1 MSVDIQWETLTD
13 GPDGARL
20 ADTVRA
26 FIHDKFQQVTL
37 PRFIRSVRVHS
48 FDFGSIPPEVELKDI
63 CDPLPDFYDDDQDDD
78 DDDDASGN
86 DEGQD
91 AASRSNAHH
100 SVPAG
105 PIRHRHNHSEALPC
119 ESDASHQNHSPQID
133 TSSTRFRG
141 SLNLVDRPN
150 PPSPLVSGS
159 QTPGIPGGTSNL
171 NYFHLPFGPGLSGTT
186 TPLAAVAGA
195 HFHGGWPDSRSTP
208 LPPLNATH
216 QPSVSSTS
224 LTPPSTADPGSRPPS
239 QHQQHNPVDSN
250 SVHLEDDRHAPLLGG
265 PLGGEAD
272 TNNMHDQSPN
282 DIQIVTHVKYAGNMR
297 LSLTAEILLDYPMPS
312 FVGIPLQLNIT
323 GLRFDGV
330 AILAYIKKR
339 AHVCF
344 LSPEH
349 AEAFA
354 GSDAEPVDG
363 TDASGSRQGRIGGL
377 LEEIKVESEI
387 GQKEPGKQVLK
398 NVGKVE
404 KFILEQV
411 RRIFEDEFVYPSYWT
426 FLV

>member
-1 MSVDIQWETLTD
+1 MSVVVDWSALTEGADGIALTETI
-13 GPDGARL
+13 
-20 ADTVRA
+20 RA
-26 FIHDKFQQVTL
+26 FLDDKIQQIKFPKNL
-37 PRFIRSVRVHS
+37 LRAARVSS
-48 FDFGSIPPEVELKDI
+48 FDLGTIPPEVELKDI
-63 CDPLPDFYDDDQDDD
+63 CDPLPDFYEDDDSDQEDN
-78 DDDDASGN
+78 SGQ

-91 AASRSNAHH
+91 AATQSSAHNTVSTGSIRQDHDRSQ
-100 SVPAG
+100 V
-105 PIRHRHNHSEALPC
+105 LPC
-119 ESDASHQNHSPQID
+119 DNDASAQKLSPQLD
-133 TSSTRFRG
+133 TRFTGFRG
-141 SLNLVDRPN
+141 SLNFGEHSNLA
-150 PPSPLVSGS
+150 SPMASGS

-195 HFHGGWPDSRSTP
+195 HFHGGWPDNRSTP
-208 LPPLNATH
+208 LAPLNATH
-216 QPSVSSTS
+216 QPAISSSS

-239 QHQQHNPVDSN
+239 QHQHNPVESDG
-250 SVHLEDDRHAPLLGG
+250 VELDDDRHIPSFATS
-265 PLGGEAD
+265 LGGEAD
-272 TNNMHDQSPN
+272 AHIIQDQSPN
-282 DIQIVTHVKYAGNMR
+282 DIQIVTHVRYAGDMK

-312 FVGIPLQLNIT
+312 FVGIPLKLNIT

-330 AILAYIKKR
+330 AILAYTKKR

-354 GSDAEPVDG
+354 GSDADSVEGAADPG
-363 TDASGSRQGRIGGL
+363 PPKGKMGGL

>member
-1 MSVDIQWETLTD
+1 MSVVVDWSALTEGADGIALTETI
-13 GPDGARL
+13 
-20 ADTVRA
+20 RA
-26 FIHDKFQQVTL
+26 FLDDKIQQIKFPKNL
-37 PRFIRSVRVHS
+37 LRAVRVSS
-48 FDFGSIPPEVELKDI
+48 FDLGTIPPEVELKDI
-63 CDPLPDFYDDDQDDD
+63 CDPLPDFYEDDESDEDEN
-78 DDDDASGN
+78 SGH

-91 AASRSNAHH
+91 AASQSNAHH
-100 SVPAG
+100 SISADS
-105 PIRHRHNHSEALPC
+105 IRHHSEVLPC
-119 ESDASHQNHSPQID
+119 DSNASPQKLSPQTD
-133 TSSTRFRG
+133 TRFTGFRG
-141 SLNLVDRPN
+141 SLNFGEYPN
-150 PPSPLVSGS
+150 LASPLISGS
-159 QTPGIPGGTSNL
+159 QTPGMPGGTSNL
-171 NYFHLPFGPGLSGTT
+171 SYFHLPFGPGLSGTT

-195 HFHGGWPDSRSTP
+195 HFHGGWPDNRSTP
-208 LPPLNATH
+208 LAPLNATH
-216 QPSVSSTS
+216 QSSSS
-224 LTPPSTADPGSRPPS
+224 LTPLSTADPGSRPPS
-239 QHQQHNPVDSN
+239 QHQHNPVESDGVDSD
-250 SVHLEDDRHAPLLGG
+250 EDRHAPSFGKS
-265 PLGGEAD
+265 LGGEAD
-272 TNNMHDQSPN
+272 AHNIQDQSPN
-282 DIQIVTHVKYAGNMR
+282 DIQIVTHVRYAGDMR

-312 FVGIPLQLNIT
+312 FVGIPLKLNIT

-349 AEAFA
+349 AGAFA
-354 GSDAEPVDG
+354 GSE
-363 TDASGSRQGRIGGL
+363 TDPTEGIEGSGPPQGKIGGL

>member
-1 MSVDIQWETLTD
+1 MSIIIDWSALTE
-13 GPDGARL
+13 GPDGIAL
-20 ADTVRA
+20 AETIRA
-26 FIHDKFQQVTL
+26 FLDDKIQQIKFPKDL
-37 PRFIRSVRVHS
+37 IRSISVNAFS
-48 FDFGSIPPEVELKDI
+48 FGAIPPELEIKDI
-63 CDPLPDFYDDDQDDD
+63 CDPLPDFYEDEEDSDKDDN
-78 DDDDASGN
+78 SGH

-91 AASRSNAHH
+91 AASQSNAQNP
-100 SVPAG
+100 VPAG
-105 PIRHRHNHSEALPC
+105 PIRHHHGHSEALPC
-119 ESDASHQNHSPQID
+119 ESDASTQKHSPQID
-133 TSSTRFRG
+133 TRFTGFRG
-141 SLNLVDRPN
+141 SLNFGDHPN
-150 PPSPLVSGS
+150 LASPLVSGS

-195 HFHGGWPDSRSTP
+195 HFHGGWPDNRSTP
-208 LPPLNATH
+208 LAPLNATH
-216 QPSVSSTS
+216 QPSISSSS

-239 QHQQHNPVDSN
+239 QHQHNPVESDS
-250 SVHLEDDRHAPLLGG
+250 VDLDDGRHVPSLRDSHI
-265 PLGGEAD
+265 GEAD
-272 TNNMHDQSPN
+272 THIMHDQSPN
-282 DIQIVTHVKYAGNMR
+282 DIQIVTHVKYAGDMR

-349 AEAFA
+349 AEAFVGDA
-354 GSDAEPVDG
+354 AEPVDE
-363 TDASGSRQGRIGGL
+363 TDASGSRKARMGGL

-426 FLV
+426 FLI

>member
-1 MSVDIQWETLTD
+1 MSVVVDWSALTE
-13 GPDGARL
+13 GPDGIAL
-20 ADTVRA
+20 TETIRA
-26 FIHDKFQQVTL
+26 FLDEKIQQIKFPKNL
-37 PRFIRSVRVHS
+37 LRAARVSS
-48 FDFGSIPPEVELKDI
+48 FDLGTIPPEVELKDI
-63 CDPLPDFYDDDQDDD
+63 CDPLPDFYEDDESDEDDN
-78 DDDDASGN
+78 SGH

-91 AASRSNAHH
+91 ATSQSNAHN

-105 PIRHRHNHSEALPC
+105 SIRQHHGHSEVLPC
-119 ESDASHQNHSPQID
+119 ESDASAQKHSPQID
-133 TSSTRFRG
+133 TRFAGFRG
-141 SLNLVDRPN
+141 SLNFGEHPN
-150 PPSPLVSGS
+150 LASPLVSGS

-195 HFHGGWPDSRSTP
+195 HFHGGWPDNRSTP
-208 LPPLNATH
+208 LASLNATH
-216 QPSVSSTS
+216 QPAISSSS

-239 QHQQHNPVDSN
+239 QHQHNPVESDG
-250 SVHLEDDRHAPLLGG
+250 VDLDDDRHVPSFGTSLGG
-265 PLGGEAD
+265 DAD
-272 TNNMHDQSPN
+272 THNNQDQSPN

-354 GSDAEPVDG
+354 GSDADPAEGID
-363 TDASGSRQGRIGGL
+363 DSGPPKGRIGGL

>member
-1 MSVDIQWETLTD
+1 MSVDIQWETLVE
-13 GPDGARL
+13 GPDGL
-20 ADTVRA
+20 ALSETIRA
-26 FIHDKFQQVTL
+26 FLDDKIQQIKFPKNL
-37 PRFIRSVRVHS
+37 IRDCKVRS
-48 FDFGSIPPEVELKDI
+48 FDFGSIPPEIELKDI
-63 CDPLPDFYDDDQDDD
+63 CDPLPDFYEDDEDDED
-78 DDDDASGN
+78 DHSGN

-91 AASRSNAHH
+91 AASQFNAQN
-100 SVPAG
+100 SGPAG
-105 PIRHRHNHSEALPC
+105 SIRHHHQGHSEALPC
-119 ESDASHQNHSPQID
+119 ESDASAQKRSPQID
-133 TSSTRFRG
+133 TRFTGFRG
-141 SLNLVDRPN
+141 SLNFGDHLN
-150 PPSPLVSGS
+150 STSPLVSGS

-195 HFHGGWPDSRSTP
+195 HFHGGWPDNRSTP
-208 LPPLNATH
+208 LAPLNNATH
-216 QPSVSSTS
+216 QPSISSSS

-239 QHQQHNPVDSN
+239 QHQQNPVESN
-250 SVHLEDDRHAPLLGG
+250 GVDLDDDRHVPSLRGS
-265 PLGGEAD
+265 LGGEAD
-272 TNNMHDQSPN
+272 AHIMHDQSPN

-354 GSDAEPVDG
+354 GGDAEPADQS
-363 TDASGSRQGRIGGL
+363 DASRRGKMGGL

-411 RRIFEDEFVYPSYWT
+411 QRIFEDEFVYPSYWT

>member
-1 MSVDIQWETLTD
+1 MSVVVDWSALTEGADGIALTETI
-13 GPDGARL
+13 
-20 ADTVRA
+20 RA
-26 FIHDKFQQVTL
+26 FLDDKIQQISFPKNL
-37 PRFIRSVRVHS
+37 LRAARVSS
-48 FDFGSIPPEVELKDI
+48 FDLGTIPPDVELKDI
-63 CDPLPDFYDDDQDDD
+63 CDPLPDFYDDDEFDEDDNTGRD
-78 DDDDASGN
+78 G
-86 DEGQD
+86 GHD
-91 AASRSNAHH
+91 AASQSNAQDSVSAGSVQHH
-100 SVPAG
+100 
-105 PIRHRHNHSEALPC
+105 HDHDHSKVLPR
-119 ESDASHQNHSPQID
+119 ESDATAQKHSPQID
-133 TSSTRFRG
+133 PKFTAFRG
-141 SLNLVDRPN
+141 SLNFGEYPSMA
-150 PPSPLVSGS
+150 SPLVSSS

-195 HFHGGWPDSRSTP
+195 HFHGGWPDNRSTP
-208 LPPLNATH
+208 LTPLNATQ
-216 QPSVSSTS
+216 QPAMSSSS

-239 QHQQHNPVDSN
+239 QHQHNLVESDG
-250 SVHLEDDRHAPLLGG
+250 VELDDDRHVPSFGKSLGG
-265 PLGGEAD
+265 DAD
-272 TNNMHDQSPN
+272 APNIQDQTPN
-282 DIQIVTHVKYAGNMR
+282 DIQIVTHVRYTGDMR

-312 FVGIPLQLNIT
+312 FVGIPLKLNIT

-354 GSDAEPVDG
+354 GSDADPAEETEDSSPP
-363 TDASGSRQGRIGGL
+363 QGKMGGL

>member
-1 MSVDIQWETLTD
+1 MSAVVDWSALTE
-13 GPDGARL
+13 GPDGIAL
-20 ADTVRA
+20 AETIRA
-26 FIHDKFQQVTL
+26 FLDDKIQQIKFPKNL
-37 PRFIRSVRVHS
+37 LRAARVSS
-48 FDFGSIPPEVELKDI
+48 FDLGTVPPEVVLKDI
-63 CDPLPDFYDDDQDDD
+63 CDPLPDFYEDDESDGDEHY
-78 DDDDASGN
+78 SGH

-91 AASRSNAHH
+91 AAPQTHAHN
-100 SVPAG
+100 SVSAG
-105 PIRHRHNHSEALPC
+105 STRQHSEALPC
-119 ESDASHQNHSPQID
+119 ESDASAQKLSPQID
-133 TSSTRFRG
+133 TRFTGFRG
-141 SLNLVDRPN
+141 SLNFGEHSNLA
-150 PPSPLVSGS
+150 SPLASGS

-195 HFHGGWPDSRSTP
+195 HFHGGWPDNRSAP
-208 LPPLNATH
+208 LAPLNATH
-216 QPSVSSTS
+216 QPTISSSS

-239 QHQQHNPVDSN
+239 QHQHNPAESDGVELD
-250 SVHLEDDRHAPLLGG
+250 DDRHVPSFGTS
-265 PLGGEAD
+265 LGGEAD
-272 TNNMHDQSPN
+272 AHDIRDQSPN
-282 DIQIVTHVKYAGNMR
+282 DIQIVTHVRYAGDMR

-312 FVGIPLQLNIT
+312 FVGIPLKLNVT

-354 GSDAEPVDG
+354 GSDSDPTEG
-363 TDASGSRQGRIGGL
+363 TGASGPPKGKMGGL